1 MVKTFWLYSLRKE
14 ELSEICGSLDLDT
27 KGTVEEM
34 RKAMTALIA
43 TADLTTEM
51 KAKLTELETKYAPKM
66 LQLSEGTVRG
76 ASPKRHAQEQIS
88 CGAAMDRICKW
99 SLRYDGES
107 CALEF
112 IARIE
117 ELCEVYDLLPDIMPR
132 IIMELLHGKAAIWYL
147 NNRKVWAGWQE
158 FKQEFLQFFLP
169 TRYLDRL
176 DDQVRQ
182 TFQRVGEKFRDYAL
196 RLQDLM
202 RHLEYTTQQKLDRID
217 RNSQREYQLFFGD
230 TTGKDLNE
238 MIALGERFEDIPTVA
253 TTPLLRETTEI
264 PRPLGEHAPITRN
277 ISNASRNGCHR
288 CVQLGHLARDCRNQR
303 VLFFWDCGRP
313 GVLTKDCCRQTPG
326 QHIQARGMTVY
337 ESIERRKPL
346 PDAVPRTVEMTGSTL
361 VASLTIGGLATT
373 GVVDTG
379 ATRSIIREDFMRF
392 IPHITHSK
400 TKTHTIRMV
409 DGASEDSKRSIT
421 VEVRIGDMSFNL
433 ELLVVRS
440 RVDHLTL
447 GMDFLAKTGA
457 VLTVAGYSVKLGG
470 KKSTPTATAAAKK
483 TRASAMSKISP
494 TPDPLAISSS
504 MHAQTK
510 TLERTTT
517 VRKAR
522 TTSLST
528 RNKAVKPATTRP
540 DIPEPKY
547 GTHERVANA
556 TAKSAR
562 AYKESQSVTAEPKS
576 RNVFIAKIL
585 IAGSAHLSTNTKK
598 STIDRGRS
606 ATTGI
611 TSETTTEVRKAR
623 TMPLSTKN
631 KAAKAATTR
640 PDISELKYGTHERVV
655 NATVRSARAFKEL
668 HSVTTRGDT
677 TITIVASRKTN
688 KNKKDLDYRSKADK
702 INGNSSKTSINNRGL
717 CLHHRPQQR
726 QFNKLAPP
734 SPNIFYVTSINLE
747 QSSDP
752 SKQTHGGPNHADK
765 WLPPHQGG
773 ELSREKKG
781 KGKKIR
787 KKIP

>member
-27 KGTVEEM
+27 EGTVEEM

-76 ASPKRHAQEQIS
+76 ASRKRHAQEQIS
-88 CGAAMDRICKW
+88 CGAVMNRICKW

-117 ELCEVYDLLPDIMPR
+117 ELCE
-132 IIMELLHGKAAIWYL
+132 
-147 NNRKVWAGWQE
+147 
-158 FKQEFLQFFLP
+158 
-169 TRYLDRL
+169 
-176 DDQVRQ
+176 
-182 TFQRVGEKFRDYAL
+182 
-196 RLQDLM
+196 DLM
-202 RHLEYTTQQKLDRID
+202 RHLEYTTQQKLDRIA

-230 TTGKDLNE
+230 TTGKDLSE

-253 TTPLLRETTEI
+253 TTPRLRQTTEI
-264 PRPLGEHAPITRN
+264 PRPLGENAPITRN
-277 ISNASRNGCHR
+277 INNASRNGCHR
-288 CVQLGHLARDCRNQR
+288 CAQPGHLARDYRNQR
-303 VLFFWDCGRP
+303 VLFCWDCGRP

-337 ESIERRKPL
+337 ESIERRKPP
-346 PDAVPRTVEMTGSTL
+346 PDAVPRTVKMTGSTL

-379 ATRSIIREDFMRF
+379 ATRSIIREDFIGF

-421 VEVRIGDMSFNL
+421 VEVRIGDMTFNL
-433 ELLVVRS
+433 ELLVVRR

-457 VLTVAGYSVKLGG
+457 VLTVVGYSVKLGG
-470 KKSTPTATAAAKK
+470 KKSTPTATTAAKG

-510 TLERTTT
+510 TLERTTA

-528 RNKAVKPATTRP
+528 RNKAAKPATTRP

-547 GTHERVANA
+547 GIHERVANA
-556 TAKSAR
+556 TAKPAR

-585 IAGSAHLSTNTKK
+585 IAGSAHVSTNTKI
-598 STIDRGRS
+598 STTDRGRS
-606 ATTGI
+606 ATTGK

-640 PDISELKYGTHERVV
+640 PDIPELKYGTHERVV

-702 INGNSSKTSINNRGL
+702 VNGNSSKTSINNRGL
-717 CLHHRPQQR
+717 CLHHRPQQG

-734 SPNIFYVTSINLE
+734 SPNIFYVTSTNLE
-747 QSSDP
+747 QSSDL

-765 WLPPHQGG
+765 WLPRHQGADNSSSPKAG
-773 ELSREKKG
+773 KSSAAAITAAVTSTSRSARSHPYLRAQQLQQQPHRPTFAAEKK
-781 KGKKIR
+781 
-787 KKIP
+787 